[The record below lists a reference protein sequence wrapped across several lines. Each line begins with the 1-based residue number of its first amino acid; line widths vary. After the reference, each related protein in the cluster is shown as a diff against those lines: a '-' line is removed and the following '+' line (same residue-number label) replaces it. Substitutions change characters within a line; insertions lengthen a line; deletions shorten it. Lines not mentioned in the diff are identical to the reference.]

1 MFFHINTDEE
11 DVFDMVSAL
20 IPLLTKWKE
29 IGTALGL
36 RHSALEIIEAT
47 NKGGARMCM
56 QGMLVQYVRKSY
68 NCDRFGD
75 PSWMCLC
82 KAIAHPAGGNNE
94 ELAESI
100 SKEHPT
106 KGIHVYACTNLYCC
120 SLFNYLTDQ
129 SDSLVIMSLKSTYLM
144 RFCMC
149 SDPGSPV

>member
-1 MFFHINTDEE
+1 MLFYLRGFGPSDYFIDTFLRKNVFHINADEE

-47 NKGGARMCM
+47 DKGGARMCM

-94 ELAESI
+94 ELAQTI

-106 KGIHVYACTNLYCC
+106 KGILSILVQSRTV
-120 SLFNYLTDQ
+120 LT
-129 SDSLVIMSLKSTYLM
+129 L
-144 RFCMC
+144 
-149 SDPGSPV
+149 